1 MRFYNNPKDFLKN
14 VDSLPDEL
22 IFIIYLYVPK
32 IVKLF
37 LTKQKY
43 LQEHP
48 LIKQYINKQNIENY
62 YRTMVR
68 QDNDFVFKQLLVENQ
83 QKWFNMKSYYYKT
96 CIYTNYMTFIES
108 YADEHESSNCKQL
121 IVDLFE
127 ELGLNKNQHKK
138 NMIKYIIWKN

>member
-1 MRFYNNPKDFLKN
+1 MRFYNNLKDFLKN

-22 IFIIYLYVPK
+22 ILIIYLYVPK
-32 IVKLF
+32 IIKLF
-37 LTKQKY
+37 LTKQNY

-48 LIKQYINKQNIENY
+48 LIKQYINKKNIENY

-83 QKWFNMKSYYYKT
+83 QKWLNMKKYYYKT
-96 CIYTNYMTFIES
+96 CIYTNYITFIES
-108 YADEHESSNCKQL
+108 YAVENDSTNCKK
-121 IVDLFE
+121 IIIDLLE

-138 NMIKYIIWKN
+138 NIIKYIIWKK

>member
-1 MRFYNNPKDFLKN
+1 MRFYNSPKDFLKN

-37 LTKQKY
+37 LTNQKY

-48 LIKQYINKQNIENY
+48 LIKQHINKQNIENY

-83 QKWFNMKSYYYKT
+83 QKWFNMKQYYYKA
-96 CIYTNYMTFIES
+96 CIYTNYITFIES
-108 YADEHESSNCKQL
+108 YAVENESTNCRQL

-138 NMIKYIIWKN
+138 NIIKSIIWKK

>member
-22 IFIIYLYVPK
+22 ILIIYLYVPK

-43 LQEHP
+43 LQEHL
-48 LIKQYINKQNIENY
+48 LIKQHVNKQNMENY

-83 QKWFNMKSYYYKT
+83 QKWFNMKQYYYKA
-96 CIYTNYMTFIES
+96 CIYTNYITFIES
-108 YADEHESSNCKQL
+108 YAVENDSSNCRQL

-138 NMIKYIIWKN
+138 NIIKYIIWKK

>member
-1 MRFYNNPKDFLKN
+1 

-48 LIKQYINKQNIENY
+48 LIKQHINKKNIENY

-96 CIYTNYMTFIES
+96 CIYTNYITFIES